1 MGKCCFLRNLN
12 NKRTVKSIL
21 LVKKLLGL
29 LEMMTGLVNACF
41 SLPERQAVKVIFIA
55 PCDGNRRS
63 GREGVVSYTAL
74 FFVFTLQESRNK
86 HCCVRDYRGIL
97 ISVSL

>member
-1 MGKCCFLRNLN
+1 M
-12 NKRTVKSIL
+12 KSIL
-21 LVKKLLGL
+21 LVKELLGL
-29 LEMMTGLVNACF
+29 LEMMTGLVHACF

-86 HCCVRDYRGIL
+86 HSCVRDYREIL